1 MSSRLGVILI
11 ITLFSVGALRS
22 QPIEELDLSSAL
34 RMALENNLEV
44 RLAKIDYE
52 IAKNANHLGEAGF
65 LPTLNADV
73 NAFQSS
79 QDLNLTFFSGETI
92 SQDNAASRGI
102 SGLLRADWTL
112 FDGFRMFATRDRLNA
127 IEEMGK
133 QQFRLK
139 AEEIIAL
146 VINEYMEITEAE
158 KLAEFY
164 RANASYTKRLVEIS
178 EDKIERGLANRT
190 EYLRLSAD
198 YFADSSMVIRHETE
212 VFQRKMNFCYLLG
225 IQPNDDFQL
234 SQVNWEPDFTYDDL
248 MSSVSMENPEL
259 IMQRLMIRSAE
270 DQLKEERSAYMPTLG
285 TFGEYLNNRQINDVG
300 ILERNFATGFNYGL
314 RLQWTLF
321 NANRTNRLMQERRFV
336 LSQMQLTEE
345 DMRRRL
351 EGDVMRLWKS
361 WLNYRRI
368 FEIEEAG
375 LAMAEENLKLSI
387 SRFERGIGEDID
399 VREARRNL
407 TQAQLRLLQSQTEM
421 YKTAS
426 EILKISGKGMSFLAQ

>member
-1 MSSRLGVILI
+1 MI
-11 ITLFSVGALRS
+11 IIIALFFTSTLKS
-22 QPIEELDLSSAL
+22 QIVEELDLSTAL
-34 RMALENNLEV
+34 RMALENNLDV

-92 SQDNAASRGI
+92 SRDNAASRGI
-102 SGLLRADWTL
+102 SGMLRADWTL
-112 FDGFRMFATRDRLNA
+112 FDGFRMFATRDRLIA

-139 AEEIIAL
+139 AEEIISM
-146 VINEYMEITEAE
+146 VINEYMEITETE

-164 RANASYTKRLVEIS
+164 RVNAAYTKRLVEIS
-178 EDKIERGLANRT
+178 EDKVERGLANRT
-190 EYLRLSAD
+190 EYLRLVAD
-198 YFADSSMVIRHETE
+198 YYADSSLVIRHETE
-212 VFQRKMNFCYLLG
+212 VFQKKIHFCYLLG
-225 IQPNDDFQL
+225 IEPNDDFQL
-234 SQVNWEPDFTYDDL
+234 MQVNWSPDFTYDEL
-248 MSSVSMENPEL
+248 MSSVTSDNPEL
-259 IMQRLMIRSAE
+259 IMRRLMIRSTE
-270 DQLKEERSAYMPTLG
+270 DEMKEQRSAYLPTLG

-300 ILERNFATGFNYGL
+300 ILERNFASGFNYGL

-321 NANRTNRLMQERRFV
+321 NANRTNRLVQERRFV
-336 LSQMQLTEE
+336 LSQMQLAEE

-368 FEIEEAG
+368 FEIEVAG
-375 LAMAEENLKLSI
+375 LAFAEENVQLSI
-387 SRFERGIGEDID
+387 RRFEKGIGEDID

-426 EILKISGKGMSFLAQ
+426 EILKISGKGMDFLSR